1 MDPARKEFYEAFIK
15 FSESLSE
22 LGGANLLKK
31 HVGFVVNKIIIAYK
45 DGEKKSYTAYG
56 FVKTEDYPINVKF
69 TTGGIPCGM
78 FDKLDECLEI
88 LIEEA
93 KMYISGD
100 RAQGNLFEG
109 TEKNEMDCG

>member
-56 FVKTEDYPINVKF
+56 FVKAEDYPINVKF
-69 TTGGIPCGM
+69 TTGGIPYGI
-78 FDKLDECLEI
+78 FEKLDECLEV

-100 RAQGNLFEG
+100 RAQGNLFE
-109 TEKNEMDCG
+109 EAENE